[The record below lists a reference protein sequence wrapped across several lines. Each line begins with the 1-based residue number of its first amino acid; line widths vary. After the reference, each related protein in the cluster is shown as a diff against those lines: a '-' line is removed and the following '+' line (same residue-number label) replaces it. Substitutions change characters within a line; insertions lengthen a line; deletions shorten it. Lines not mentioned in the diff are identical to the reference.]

1 MITKLLKAHYSHL
14 SIPPCTCISYP
25 KNRAFPCIVSRGL
38 KTIVTMIGIRRK
50 ISHVMHQNNNYLYS
64 QHSFVKPGGFNRACS
79 PQYLK
84 EGMHTSCEASTSLKE
99 SLLLGRDTTPA
110 APRSMFPM
118 AMAWLK
124 LPSLSID
131 MMATS
136 SASVAAMVVA
146 KADSAM

>member
-1 MITKLLKAHYSHL
+1 MHY
-14 SIPPCTCISYP
+14 
-25 KNRAFPCIVSRGL
+25 
-38 KTIVTMIGIRRK
+38 
-50 ISHVMHQNNNYLYS
+50 NNNYLYS
-64 QHSFVKPGGFNRACS
+64 QQSVLSTQGEPAPLHPTR
-79 PQYLK
+79 
-84 EGMHTSCEASTSLKE
+84 EALTSLKE
-99 SLLLGRDTTPA
+99 SLLLPRDTTPA
-110 APRSMFPM
+110 VPRSMFPM

>member
-1 MITKLLKAHYSHL
+1 
-14 SIPPCTCISYP
+14 
-25 KNRAFPCIVSRGL
+25 
-38 KTIVTMIGIRRK
+38 
-50 ISHVMHQNNNYLYS
+50 
-64 QHSFVKPGGFNRACS
+64 
-79 PQYLK
+79 
-84 EGMHTSCEASTSLKE
+84 
-99 SLLLGRDTTPA
+99 
-110 APRSMFPM
+110 MFPM